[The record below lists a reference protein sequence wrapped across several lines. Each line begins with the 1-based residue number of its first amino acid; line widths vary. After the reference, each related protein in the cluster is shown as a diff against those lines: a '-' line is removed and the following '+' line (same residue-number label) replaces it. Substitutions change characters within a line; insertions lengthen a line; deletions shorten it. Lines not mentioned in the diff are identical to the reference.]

1 MNRNL
6 LDSLK
11 YEKNN
16 KISGGIY
23 HKLQVKFTYN
33 SNNIEGSKLSEE
45 QTRLIFETNTIGLD
59 DANSSLN
66 VDDIIETLNH
76 FQAIDK
82 IIDLYDKDLT
92 EEFIKNLHKML
103 KSGTSDSKKDWFNVG
118 EYKAYPNEVGGY
130 DTTLPEDVA
139 HEMKK
144 LLDSYEKRE
153 AKTIED
159 IIDFHYNFEKIHPFQ
174 DGNGRVGRLII
185 LKECLKNNIAP
196 FIIGE
201 DLKFFYYRG
210 LSNYKKEKEFLL
222 DTCLSAQ
229 DRFKRYL
236 DYFKISYNNW
246 EFILKEGRPPFFVAW
261 IYNLSAKKLL
271 IAKIFTGGVQ
281 NINFIFQNILL

>member
-1 MNRNL
+1 MKRNL
-6 LDSLK
+6 LDTLK

-23 HKLQVKFTYN
+23 HKLQVEFTYN
-33 SNNIEGSKLSEE
+33 SNHIEGSKLSEE

-59 DANSSLN
+59 DYNSSLN

-82 IIDLYDKDLT
+82 IIDLYDEALT

-159 IIDFHYNFEKIHPFQ
+159 IIDFHYKFEKIHPFQ

-185 LKECLKNNIAP
+185 LKECLKNNIVP

-210 LSNYKKEKEFLL
+210 LSNYKKEKGFLV

-229 DRFKRYL
+229 DRFKTYL
-236 DYFKISYNNW
+236 DYFKISYD
-246 EFILKEGRPPFFVAW
+246 K
-261 IYNLSAKKLL
+261 
-271 IAKIFTGGVQ
+271 
-281 NINFIFQNILL
+281 

>member
-1 MNRNL
+1 MERNL
-6 LDSLK
+6 LDTLK

-23 HKLQVKFTYN
+23 HKLQVEFTYN
-33 SNNIEGSKLSEE
+33 SNHIEGSKLSEE

-59 DANSSLN
+59 DANNSLN
-66 VDDIIETLNH
+66 IDDIIETLNH

-82 IIDLYDKDLT
+82 IIDLYDEALT

-130 DTTLPEDVA
+130 DTTLPENVA

-144 LLDSYEKRE
+144 LLDSFEKKE

-159 IIDFHYNFEKIHPFQ
+159 IIDFHYKFEKFHPFQ

-185 LKECLKNNIAP
+185 LKECLKNNIVP

-210 LSNYKKEKEFLL
+210 LSNYKKEKGFLV

-229 DRFKRYL
+229 DRFKTYL

-281 NINFIFQNILL
+281 NISFIFQNILL

>member
-1 MNRNL
+1 MKRNL
-6 LDSLK
+6 LDTLK

-23 HKLQVKFTYN
+23 HKLQVEFTYN

-130 DTTLPEDVA
+130 ETTLPEDVA
-139 HEMKK
+139 HEIKK

-185 LKECLKNNIAP
+185 LKECLKNNIVP

-236 DYFKISYNNW
+236 DYFKISYD
-246 EFILKEGRPPFFVAW
+246 K
-261 IYNLSAKKLL
+261 
-271 IAKIFTGGVQ
+271 
-281 NINFIFQNILL
+281 

>member
-6 LDSLK
+6 LDTLK
-11 YEKNN
+11 YEKSN

-23 HKLQVKFTYN
+23 HKLQVEFTYN
-33 SNNIEGSKLSEE
+33 SNHIEGSKLSEE

-66 VDDIIETLNH
+66 VDDIIEALNH

-82 IIDLYDKDLT
+82 IIDLYDEALT

-130 DTTLPEDVA
+130 ETSLPEDVA
-139 HEMKK
+139 YEMKK
-144 LLDSYEKRE
+144 LLDSYHKKEEK
-153 AKTIED
+153 TMDD

-185 LKECLKNNIAP
+185 FKECLKNNIVP
-196 FIIGE
+196 FIISE
-201 DLKFFYYRG
+201 NLKFFYYRG
-210 LSNYKKEKEFLL
+210 LSNYKKEKGFLVE
-222 DTCLSAQ
+222 TCLSAQ
-229 DRFKRYL
+229 DKFKTYL
-236 DYFKISYNNW
+236 DYFKISYN
-246 EFILKEGRPPFFVAW
+246 K
-261 IYNLSAKKLL
+261 
-271 IAKIFTGGVQ
+271 
-281 NINFIFQNILL
+281 

>member
-1 MNRNL
+1 MERNL
-6 LDSLK
+6 LETLK

-23 HKLQVKFTYN
+23 HKLQVEFTYN
-33 SNNIEGSKLSEE
+33 SNHIEGSKLSEE

-59 DANSSLN
+59 DANSSVN
-66 VDDIIETLNH
+66 IDDILETMNH

-82 IIDLYDKDLT
+82 IIDLYDEDLT
-92 EEFIKNLHKML
+92 EEFIKNIHKIL

-130 DTTLPEDVA
+130 ETTSPDNVS
-139 HEMKK
+139 HEIKK
-144 LLDSYEKRE
+144 LLDSYDKKEDKS
-153 AKTIED
+153 IED

-185 LKECLKNNIAP
+185 FKECLKNDIVP
-196 FIIGE
+196 FIISE

-210 LSNYKKEKEFLL
+210 LSNYKKERGFLV

-229 DRFKRYL
+229 DRFKTYL
-236 DYFKISYNNW
+236 DYFKISYN
-246 EFILKEGRPPFFVAW
+246 G
-261 IYNLSAKKLL
+261 
-271 IAKIFTGGVQ
+271 
-281 NINFIFQNILL
+281 

>member
-1 MNRNL
+1 MERNL
-6 LDSLK
+6 LDTLK

-23 HKLQVKFTYN
+23 HKLQVEFTYN
-33 SNNIEGSKLSEE
+33 SNHIEGSKLSEE

-59 DANSSLN
+59 DDNSSLN
-66 VDDIIETLNH
+66 IDDIIETLNH

-82 IIDLYDKDLT
+82 IIDLYDEALT

-130 DTTLPEDVA
+130 ETALPENVA

-144 LLDSYEKRE
+144 LLASYENTG

-159 IIDFHYNFEKIHPFQ
+159 IIDFHYKFEIIHPFQ

-185 LKECLKNNIAP
+185 LKECLKNNIVP
-196 FIIGE
+196 FIISE

-210 LSNYKKEKEFLL
+210 LSNYKKEKGFLL

-229 DRFKRYL
+229 DRFKKYL
-236 DYFKISYNNW
+236 DYFKISYN
-246 EFILKEGRPPFFVAW
+246 K
-261 IYNLSAKKLL
+261 
-271 IAKIFTGGVQ
+271 
-281 NINFIFQNILL
+281 